1 MIQASLPG
9 PVPVGINY
17 YVLRWRDYLS
27 RHADQNASAA
37 QPPDYYLAYGDKYCR
52 RFRLELRQRFSPRG
66 QAWIDKTCILLQQML
81 EQKRTEDPLAFARL
95 EEDAGTFRS
104 LAYSQHAAAY
114 IRGGIAGLSLHD
126 LILILYLVDLKD
138 LVTPDGVYQ
147 MIQVLAYLT
156 KAYAR
161 CAFDWLTVHV
171 IRKILPACED
181 LEGLTGMLYY
191 YYHF

>member
-1 MIQASLPG
+1 MSTQESLPA
-9 PVPVGINY
+9 PVSIGIDY
-17 YVLRWRDYLS
+17 YVLRRRDYVA
-27 RHADQNASAA
+27 RHATQKS

-52 RFRLELRQRFSPRG
+52 RFRLELRQRFTPRG

-95 EEDAGTFRS
+95 EENAGAFRS

-126 LILILYLVDLKD
+126 LILTLCLVDLKD
-138 LVTPDGVYQ
+138 LVTPDGMYQ
-147 MIQVLAYLT
+147 MIQVLTYLT

-171 IRKILPACED
+171 IRKILPVTIRGA
-181 LEGLTGMLYY
+181 
-191 YYHF
+191 